1 MVEKEQLVTM
11 LEGVEGETKKM
22 TGIQQEEMT
31 VKEDGDN
38 FIEQEAKLAKV
49 DHVYKSVRVV
59 GVLNNVFRDEKD
71 LNKLEPRISKL
82 CDG

>member
-1 MVEKEQLVTM
+1 
-11 LEGVEGETKKM
+11 
-22 TGIQQEEMT
+22 MT

-38 FIEQEAKLAKV
+38 FIEWEAKLAKV
-49 DHVYKSVRVV
+49 DHAYKSVRVV
-59 GVLNNVFRDEKD
+59 GVLNNGFRDEKD